1 MQPPYELNAEF
12 LMLVSE
18 VSQKLGAVQAVVL
31 PKQPPSLRRR
41 NRIKTIQASL
51 AIEGNTLSI
60 EQVTDI
66 VDNKRVL
73 GPAKD
78 IQEVKNALAVYDRF
92 SDWKP
97 FSERS
102 FLSAHRLLMQ
112 GLVDQAGSYRTSSV
126 GIVKNGQVAHL
137 APPACQVHGLM
148 RDLFEYARKSKEI
161 PLIRSCVFHYELE
174 FIHPF
179 TDGNGRMGR
188 VWQTVLLMQHHP
200 VFAFL
205 PVESWIGKNQQA
217 YYDALAMSDKSGS
230 STPFITFM
238 LRMMDAAL
246 GELLQ
251 ERVMPLSA
259 TDRIDLFLATGVTCF
274 SRKDYMQFHKALST
288 ATASRDLREAVEA
301 QRLLKTGEKN
311 KTVYTVAQ
319 ESDMKTRGK

>member
-1 MQPPYELNAEF
+1 MQPPYELNAEI
-12 LMLVSE
+12 LRLVSE

-31 PKQPPSLRRR
+31 PKQASGLRRR

-78 IQEVKNALAVYDRF
+78 IQEVKNALAVYERLT
-92 SDWKP
+92 DWKP
-97 FSERS
+97 YAERS
-102 FLSAHRLLMQ
+102 FLLAHRLLMQ
-112 GLVDQAGSYRTSSV
+112 GLVDEAGSYRSSAV
-126 GIVKNGQVAHL
+126 GVVKNGELAHL
-137 APPACQVHGLM
+137 APPASQVRGLM
-148 RDLFEYARKSKEI
+148 RDLFAYAQKAKEI
-161 PLIRSCVFHYELE
+161 PLIKSCVFHYKLE

-179 TDGNGRMGR
+179 ADGNGRMGR
-188 VWQTVLLMQHHP
+188 LWQTVLLMQHHP

-205 PVESWIGKNQQA
+205 PVESWIGNNQQA
-217 YYDALAMSDKSGS
+217 YYAALAKSDKSGS

-251 ERVMPLSA
+251 ERAMPLSA
-259 TDRIDLFLATGVTCF
+259 ADCIDLFLATGVVTF
-274 SRKDYMQFHKALST
+274 SRKEYLKFHKSLST
-288 ATASRDLREAVEA
+288 ATASRDLREAVERR
-301 QRLLKTGEKN
+301 RLVKTGDKN
-311 KTVYTVAQ
+311 KTIYIVP
-319 ESDMKTRGK
+319 G